1 MSKKVELWFVDS
13 VDDGEGSGVDD
24 VDIVVKN
31 VAFVVCL
38 YTCTYCVVWVFMKII
53 VFVDNNKH
61 KINRGRQPAV
71 ACRML
76 NQGW

>member
-13 VDDGEGSGVDD
+13 VDDVDN
-24 VDIVVKN
+24 VVTS

-38 YTCTYCVVWVFMKII
+38 YTICTYCVVWVFMKII

-61 KINRGRQPAV
+61 KINREDSQQSRAE
-71 ACRML
+71 C
-76 NQGW
+76 